1 MSKTI
6 TRQIGSFKAVS
17 ESGKVITIYKKQQ
30 FEIVGEFGV
39 EPQEIPGNISLA
51 TSDGKPVNKI
61 DENTYETLVGA
72 EIVRFTRK

>member
-39 EPQEIPGNISLA
+39 EPQEIPGNTSLA